1 VEDGME
7 HRFPLESLTLDMLCS
22 LVKKLAIKGYCSS
35 TKFRCRQLI
44 GEHVVYQQCYNDEIW
59 ENSAAAMKKK
69 LNSELQMIPTFFH
82 PDLFEQI
89 MKVNSLKDR
98 ADHENG
104 TNEKQA
110 WSSVADLY
118 NNSDPDP
125 ELDKFDS
132 MAVKDLLNHL
142 ITKPGYD
149 DMDLKQFT
157 EMTDNGNGIKKYI
170 TGLFKLQRE
179 MKNLITTVGDTQE
192 QPHGIRWLH
201 NKETK
206 ELFGPSSC
214 SLLLR

>member
-1 VEDGME
+1 
-7 HRFPLESLTLDMLCS
+7 
-22 LVKKLAIKGYCSS
+22 
-35 TKFRCRQLI
+35 
-44 GEHVVYQQCYNDEIW
+44 
-59 ENSAAAMKKK
+59 MKKK

-192 QPHGIRWLH
+192 QPHGIR
-201 NKETK
+201 
-206 ELFGPSSC
+206 
-214 SLLLR
+214 